1 MYKISHRQ
9 LFHPNSEPQMCHDLT
24 LQIISYQIKDNMRN
38 HGSIGLLG
46 SWILVGNLA
55 FGCFSLFLFYFFSFF
70 LFGLMRNKCE
80 HKDLVGNQEGD
91 CFTHPSGFNQVMV
104 TFPFLLLTI
113 LHIFWP
119 KEPFCIFFLSF
130 LSIFLFAFLQ
140 SLIGW
145 LYSFLFFFSFSFDA
159 CL

>member
-9 LFHPNSEPQMCHDLT
+9 VFHPNSEPQMCHDLT

-91 CFTHPSGFNQVMV
+91 CFTHPSGFNQVLLFLFAFENSTHCLARR
-104 TFPFLLLTI
+104 TFLYF
-113 LHIFWP
+113 
-119 KEPFCIFFLSF
+119 FFLSF

-145 LYSFLFFFSFSFDA
+145 LSSFLYFFSFSFDA